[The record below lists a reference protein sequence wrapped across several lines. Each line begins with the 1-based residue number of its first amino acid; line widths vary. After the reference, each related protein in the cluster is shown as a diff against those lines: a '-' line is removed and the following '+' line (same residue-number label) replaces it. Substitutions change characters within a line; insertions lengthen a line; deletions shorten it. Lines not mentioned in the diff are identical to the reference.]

1 MRSIDQ
7 DIQNAPLKAYL
18 RTLILQTVKKYVF
31 QSYQSPSGPVYTR
44 KTLQVFWIHK
54 DCFIWTWHFKTTR
67 RVKTSGMHLSRR
79 TYLPLFSK
87 PLRNIYFCPTSHPL
101 ALSTPEKHYNLS
113 NLRRLLDLNMKA
125 YFKTTRGKGLRIPS
139 RATAEIHYLPF
150 TAFHLVA
157 NDILQKYGQEKMINV
172 DHTWL
177 SFERKRISTTTCKPL
192 KSDLDQKG

>member
-1 MRSIDQ
+1 MHLSRRTYVVTFWPCLHQ
-7 DIQNAPLKAYL
+7 KNATSFSYL
-18 RTLILQTVKKYVF
+18 QRRFDLNM
-31 QSYQSPSGPVYTR
+31 
-44 KTLQVFWIHK
+44 KT
-54 DCFIWTWHFKTTR
+54 HFKTTR

>member
-79 TYLPLFSK
+79 IYVPLFSK
-87 PLRNIYFCPTSHPL
+87 PLRNICFSPTSHLL
-101 ALSTPEKHYNLS
+101 ALSAPEKHYNFFGFTTVWFEHENTLHKKLKYVS
-113 NLRRLLDLNMKA
+113 CDHDRLNGWNSTLQAAWYIRYVRLTCLFYISFIIYGFCELNLR
-125 YFKTTRGKGLRIPS
+125 YV
-139 RATAEIHYLPF
+139 Y
-150 TAFHLVA
+150 
-157 NDILQKYGQEKMINV
+157 
-172 DHTWL
+172 
-177 SFERKRISTTTCKPL
+177 
-192 KSDLDQKG
+192 